1 MFVRNRYRDIKQK
14 YLSIYFYGLSMI
26 YVVVLGLCWWCDQF
40 SVSYGNSWISASDPH
55 TSLLIVIK
63 SSEQW
68 HI

>member
-14 YLSIYFYGLSMI
+14 YLSIYFNGLA
-26 YVVVLGLCWWCDQF
+26 
-40 SVSYGNSWISASDPH
+40 ISASDPH
-55 TSLLIVIK
+55 TDLLIVIK